1 MVFRGKVLCG
11 KLATTE
17 VSWLLGKRGQEEKE
31 EKSIVPCPQPW
42 LPWLYS
48 TGCENG
54 AFEL

>member
-17 VSWLLGKRGQEEKE
+17 VSWLLGKRWQEEKE